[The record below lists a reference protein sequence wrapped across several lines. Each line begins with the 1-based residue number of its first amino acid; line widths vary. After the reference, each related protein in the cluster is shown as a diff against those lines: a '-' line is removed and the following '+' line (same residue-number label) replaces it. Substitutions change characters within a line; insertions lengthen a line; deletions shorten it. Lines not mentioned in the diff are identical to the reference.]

1 MKTMNKKSKFFSI
14 FLVAVLLCFA
24 VVRVNAITTNSTAG
38 KIDTNSAYVTDQA
51 TLTVTGV
58 QSGDQ
63 FKAYKLL
70 DAFYNS
76 TANTVTYE
84 FTTNFKAYLDG
95 SETNSGLTVDSY
107 FDLTSGSITSGS
119 TQTTSTLDTLVSGYV
134 SYIKTHSVSGTDMTV
149 SGNTASATLEA
160 GAYLVIPVSTTKIYA
175 PMVGNLDFEAAGTT
189 WTLNNEAIVAK
200 VTDAGLNKSVS
211 GTDGK
216 NLMDSEFTY
225 TVVGT
230 VPQYPTN
237 ATNRVYTVKD
247 TMSAGISFVG
257 LRNGAFTVKDG
268 TTNLNVAEDTGKV
281 TNEAGNEVATVTI
294 EGQVMTINFN
304 VQYLTS
310 TTVTITYK
318 AVLNEHAVLG
328 DAGNANSAVLTYSN
342 DPYGNGTYTTPVD
355 GGGEG
360 PGPVVD
366 TKVYG
371 IEVLKYA
378 GTDTADV
385 LEGAKFDVYAD
396 AELTKKV
403 GEIVTD
409 ANGIGRLAGVTAG
422 TYYLK
427 ETKAPVGYRM
437 LDDALQVKVKVE
449 GSTAASTEGYYKA
462 EISNTKNGILPF
474 TGGNGLLIYSIFG
487 IIVIGI
493 AGYLII
499 EKQKKDKMSVQE

>member
-1 MKTMNKKSKFFSI
+1 MKTMNKKSKIFSV
-14 FLVAVLLCFA
+14 FLIAVLLCFA
-24 VVRVNAITTNSTAG
+24 VVKVNAITTNSTAG
-38 KIDTNSAYVTDQA
+38 TIDTNSAYVTDKA

-58 QSGDQ
+58 QSEDQ

-200 VTDAGLNKSVS
+200 VTDA
-211 GTDGK
+211 
-216 NLMDSEFTY
+216 
-225 TVVGT
+225 
-230 VPQYPTN
+230 
-237 ATNRVYTVKD
+237 
-247 TMSAGISFVG
+247 
-257 LRNGAFTVKDG
+257 
-268 TTNLNVAEDTGKV
+268 
-281 TNEAGNEVATVTI
+281 
-294 EGQVMTINFN
+294 
-304 VQYLTS
+304 
-310 TTVTITYK
+310 
-318 AVLNEHAVLG
+318 
-328 DAGNANSAVLTYSN
+328 
-342 DPYGNGTYTTPVD
+342 
-355 GGGEG
+355 
-360 PGPVVD
+360 
-366 TKVYG
+366 
-371 IEVLKYA
+371 
-378 GTDTADV
+378 
-385 LEGAKFDVYAD
+385 
-396 AELTKKV
+396 
-403 GEIVTD
+403 
-409 ANGIGRLAGVTAG
+409 NGIGRLAGVTAG

-499 EKQKKDKMSVQE
+499 EKQKKDKMSVQEQ